1 MSLPISRSSSL
12 FVHPRILHLFL
23 ELFRQSCSSPYPSP
37 VSSPRSL
44 ASLSPS
50 RLTPMS
56 IFPYRLIRK
65 ESYLSRRPA
74 WFSFISLFPS
84 IRSFLY
90 TTSQPSCPPSSRP
103 LPEPGSRRCFSAFH
117 PKPAA
122 PSSRLFVSIQRIS
135 YIRPSSSATYLRD

>member
-1 MSLPISRSSSL
+1 MSLPISRSSFL

-37 VSSPRSL
+37 VSSPPLRSL

-65 ESYLSRRPA
+65 ERFLSRRPA
-74 WFSFISLFPS
+74 LVLLYLSFPLHSILSLYDEPAQLSPLLSPATRARVSTLFLCFPS
-84 IRSFLY
+84 EASSSFFPLVRLHSTYKLY
-90 TTSQPSCPPSSRP
+90 Q
-103 LPEPGSRRCFSAFH
+103 A
-117 PKPAA
+117 
-122 PSSRLFVSIQRIS
+122 
-135 YIRPSSSATYLRD
+135 SATYLRD